1 MSMSTS
7 PTFSASRTR
16 LSGIRSCTS
25 RAVVVLPTPCVPFS
39 QMIMAGSY
47 RGRPADGIG
56 RAMDPGRPGR
66 RSDGGPGWR
75 GGGDPAQPDDA
86 PPRARKDTMLCI
98 VYSSTAERSFD
109 DIDLA
114 QLLAQSRATNEAHG
128 LTGLLVHRQGRFLQ
142 LIEGE
147 DADVRERMDAI
158 LADDRHGRISTLM
171 EEHITERQFPDWTMG
186 MAKYDARVAERIP
199 GYRDTFDDLQGERP
213 DDAIRPALLELIRW
227 FQEDTGRLS

>member
-1 MSMSTS
+1 
-7 PTFSASRTR
+7 
-16 LSGIRSCTS
+16 
-25 RAVVVLPTPCVPFS
+25 
-39 QMIMAGSY
+39 
-47 RGRPADGIG
+47 
-56 RAMDPGRPGR
+56 
-66 RSDGGPGWR
+66 
-75 GGGDPAQPDDA
+75 
-86 PPRARKDTMLCI
+86 MLCI

-109 DIDLA
+109 DVDLA
-114 QLLAQSRATNEAHG
+114 QLLAQSRATNAAHG

-171 EEHITERQFPDWTMG
+171 EERITERQFPDWTMG

>member
-1 MSMSTS
+1 
-7 PTFSASRTR
+7 
-16 LSGIRSCTS
+16 
-25 RAVVVLPTPCVPFS
+25 
-39 QMIMAGSY
+39 
-47 RGRPADGIG
+47 
-56 RAMDPGRPGR
+56 
-66 RSDGGPGWR
+66 
-75 GGGDPAQPDDA
+75 
-86 PPRARKDTMLCI
+86 MLCI

-227 FQEDTGRLS
+227 FQEGTGRLS